1 MTRTRTATA
10 ADIEALRLRF
20 ERWRRTRKNKMRI
33 PDGLWSAAIELARQY
48 GINRTAAPLRLDG
61 GKLKRLMLAAGRGP
75 RRPAPPRFV
84 ELAAPTGVPT
94 GWSVAEYTL
103 ELEGHNR
110 KLRIQCKGASAAEL
124 AALSRALWGLD
135 A

>member
-1 MTRTRTATA
+1 MTRRRTATP
-10 ADIEALRLRF
+10 ADFEAVRSRF
-20 ERWRRTRKNKMRI
+20 ERWRRTRKSTTPI
-33 PDGLWSAAIELARQY
+33 PEELWSAAVELARRH

-61 GKLKRLMLAAGRGP
+61 GKLKRLVLAAGRDS
-75 RRPAPPRFV
+75 RRSTPPKFV
-84 ELAAPTGVPT
+84 ELPAPAGMPS

-103 ELEGHNR
+103 ELESHNR
-110 KLRIQCKGASAAEL
+110 KLRIQCKGASATEL

>member
-1 MTRTRTATA
+1 MTRRTTATA
-10 ADIEALRLRF
+10 PDIQALRLRF
-20 ERWRRTRKNKMRI
+20 ERWRRTSKSKTRI
-33 PDGLWSAAIELARQY
+33 PDELWSAAVELARQY

-61 GKLKRLMLAAGRGP
+61 GKLKRLVLAAGRSS
-75 RRPAPPRFV
+75 RKPAPPKFV
-84 ELAAPTGVPT
+84 EVMAPTGVPF
-94 GWSVAEYTL
+94 GSSLAEYTL

-124 AALSRALWGLD
+124 AALSRALWGLG

>member
-1 MTRTRTATA
+1 MTRKGTA
-10 ADIEALRLRF
+10 AAAEIEALRLRF
-20 ERWRRTRKNKMRI
+20 ERWRRTRKSKTNI
-33 PDGLWSAAIELARQY
+33 PDGLWSAAVELARQY
-48 GINRTAAPLRLDG
+48 GVNRTAAPLRLDG
-61 GKLKRLMLAAGRGP
+61 GKLKRLLLAAGRGS

-84 ELAAPTGVPT
+84 ELPAPTGVPAD
-94 GWSVAEYTL
+94 WSVAEYTL

-110 KLRIQCKGASAAEL
+110 KLRIQCKGASAVEL

>member
-1 MTRTRTATA
+1 MTGRRTATA
-10 ADIEALRLRF
+10 VEVEALRSRF
-20 ERWRRTRKNKMRI
+20 ERWRRTRKSKTPI
-33 PDGLWSAAIELARQY
+33 PEELWSAAVELARQH
-48 GINRTAAPLRLDG
+48 GISRTAAPLRLDG
-61 GKLKRLMLAAGRGP
+61 GKLKRLVLAASRGS

-84 ELAAPTGVPT
+84 ELPALTGVPS

-135 A
+135 S

>member
-1 MTRTRTATA
+1 MTRRRSATA
-10 ADIEALRLRF
+10 ADLEALRLRF
-20 ERWRRTRKNKMRI
+20 EQWRRTRKSKTPI
-33 PDGLWSAAIELARQY
+33 PDGLWSAAVELARRY

-61 GKLKRLMLAAGRGP
+61 GKLKRLVLAAGRRS

-84 ELAAPTGVPT
+84 ELPAPAGVAS
-94 GWSVAEYTL
+94 GWSMAEYTL

-110 KLRIQCKGASAAEL
+110 KLRIQCKGVSATEL

-135 A
+135 S

>member
-1 MTRTRTATA
+1 MTRRRTATA
-10 ADIEALRLRF
+10 AEIEGLRSRF
-20 ERWRRTRKNKMRI
+20 ERWRRTSQRKTRI
-33 PDGLWSAAIELARQY
+33 PDELWSAAVELARRH

-61 GKLKRLMLAAGRGP
+61 GKLKRLVLAAGRAL

-84 ELAAPTGVPT
+84 ELPAPAAVPF
-94 GWSVAEYTL
+94 GSSLAEYTL
-103 ELEGHNR
+103 ELEGRHR

>member
-1 MTRTRTATA
+1 MTHRTIATA

-20 ERWRRTRKNKMRI
+20 EHWRRTRKSKTRI
-33 PDGLWSAAIELARQY
+33 PDGLWSAAVELAGRY
-48 GINRTAAPLRLDG
+48 GVNRTAVPLRLDG
-61 GKLKRLMLAAGRGP
+61 GKLKRLVLAAGRGS

-84 ELAAPTGVPT
+84 ELPAPTGVPS

-103 ELEGHNR
+103 EFEGHNR

-124 AALSRALWGLD
+124 AAVSRALWGLES
-135 A
+135 

>member
-1 MTRTRTATA
+1 MTRRRTATA
-10 ADIEALRLRF
+10 TDIEALRLRF
-20 ERWRRTRKNKMRI
+20 ERWRRTRKSKTRI
-33 PDGLWSAAIELARQY
+33 PDGLWSAAVELARRY

-61 GKLKRLMLAAGRGP
+61 GKLKRLVLAAGRGS
-75 RRPAPPRFV
+75 RRSAPPRFV
-84 ELAAPTGVPT
+84 ELPAPTGVPS

>member
-1 MTRTRTATA
+1 MTRRKTATTA
-10 ADIEALRLRF
+10 EIEALRLRF
-20 ERWRRTRKNKMRI
+20 ERWRRTRKSKTPI
-33 PDGLWSAAIELARQY
+33 PDGLWSAAVELARQY
-48 GINRTAAPLRLDG
+48 GVNRTAAPLRLDG
-61 GKLKRLMLAAGRGP
+61 GKLKRLVLAASRGS

-84 ELAAPTGVPT
+84 ELTAPKEVDA

-103 ELEGHNR
+103 ELEGHGR
-110 KLRIQCKGASAAEL
+110 KLRVQCKGASAAEL

>member
-1 MTRTRTATA
+1 MTRRRTATA
-10 ADIEALRLRF
+10 AELEALRSRF
-20 ERWRRTRKNKMRI
+20 ERWRRTRKSKTPI
-33 PDGLWSAAIELARQY
+33 PEELWSAAVELARRY
-48 GINRTAAPLRLDG
+48 GVNRTAAPLRLDG
-61 GKLKRLMLAAGRGP
+61 GKLKRLVLAAGRGS

-84 ELAAPTGVPT
+84 ELPAPTGVAA

-103 ELEGHNR
+103 ELEGHGR
-110 KLRIQCKGASAAEL
+110 KLRVQCKGASAAEL

>member
-1 MTRTRTATA
+1 MTRRKAAAT

-20 ERWRRTRKNKMRI
+20 ERWRQTRKSKTNI
-33 PDGLWSAAIELARQY
+33 PDGLWSAAVELARQY

-61 GKLKRLMLAAGRGP
+61 GKLKRLLLAAGRRS
-75 RRPAPPRFV
+75 RRLAPPRFV
-84 ELAAPTGVPT
+84 ELPAPTRVPA

-110 KLRIQCKGASAAEL
+110 KLRIQCKGASATEL
-124 AALSRALWGLD
+124 AALSRALWSLD

>member
-1 MTRTRTATA
+1 MTRRRTATA

-20 ERWRRTRKNKMRI
+20 ERWRRTRKSKTRI
-33 PDGLWSAAIELARQY
+33 PDGLWSAAVELARRY
-48 GINRTAAPLRLDG
+48 GINRTAVPLRLDG
-61 GKLKRLMLAAGRGP
+61 GKLKRVVLAAGRGS
-75 RRPAPPRFV
+75 RRSAPPKFV
-84 ELAAPTGVPT
+84 ELPAGMPS

-110 KLRIQCKGASAAEL
+110 KLRIQCKGASATEL